1 MAQLIIT
8 AVGPDR
14 PGIVG
19 ELTAH
24 LHEHGGANLL
34 DSRMVNLRGQ
44 FAMLILFETTEDHAA
59 ALARD
64 LPAVGR
70 GMGLNLSV
78 TPQGAIAARSA
89 EGLRFKLKTYSLDQ
103 PGIVARLTSV
113 LRQHGVNIEELS
125 AWQESAAFA
134 GSPLFLTEMRL
145 TVPPTVPVRQLRTD
159 LESLCSQL
167 NCDVD
172 LEPAEG

>member
-24 LHEHGGANLL
+24 LHRRGANLL

-44 FAMLILFETTEDHAA
+44 FAMIILFEAGDDAAAA
-59 ALARD
+59 ALSRD
-64 LPAVGR
+64 LAGVGR
-70 GMGLNLSV
+70 GMGLALSV
-78 TPQGAIAARSA
+78 TPQDAGAKPIA

-103 PGIVARLTSV
+103 PGIVAKLTGV
-113 LRQHGVNIEELS
+113 LREHGVNIEELS

-134 GSPLFLTEMRL
+134 GSPIFMTEMQL
-145 TVPPTVPVRQLRTD
+145 TVPTSVPVRQLRGE
-159 LESLCSQL
+159 LESLCNQL

-172 LEPAEG
+172 LEPA